1 MKRYPNIDY
10 GFRPESYW
18 SDKDPLCAILRNVKG
33 EKRRQMIIDYWDAGR
48 LDELEADLLA
58 EEVDE
63 GIRDRLGKIHPSFM
77 GGEYMPD
84 YLPLE
89 VEIVRI
95 CLQSTTS
102 DVISLRARPTGKAI
116 AYRVVDEYDAT
127 FTLPIPESAEPL
139 VFADI
144 VRELD
149 EGRMD
154 DSGFPDAGL
163 SLGYNNMNSR
173 SGGFESLRHFTRISS
188 DCYRDL
194 QRHYEHVFEDWVA
207 GHVAKRD
214 SAPE

>member
-1 MKRYPNIDY
+1 MPSGPKAIGPMWIL
-10 GFRPESYW
+10 S
-18 SDKDPLCAILRNVKG
+18 AILRNVKG
-33 EKRRQMIIDYWDAGR
+33 ENRRQMIRDHWRAGK
-48 LDELEADLLA
+48 LDELDSNVLS

-63 GIRDRLGKIHPSFM
+63 RTRSRLGKIHPSFM
-77 GGEYMPD
+77 GGEYMPG

-89 VEIVRI
+89 VEIARI

-127 FTLPIPESAEPL
+127 FTLPIPKSAEPL
-139 VFADI
+139 AFADI

-154 DSGFPDAGL
+154 DSGFPDGGL
-163 SLGYNNMNSR
+163 PLGYNNMNSG
-173 SGGFESLRHFTRISS
+173 SGDFESLRHFTRISS

-194 QRHYEHVFEDWVA
+194 RRHYEHVFEDWVA

-214 SAPE
+214 SAPEEKSNR